1 MSRKVAREETM
12 KILFQMEINKDYSDD
27 SMNTYIVEHEFTD
40 DEIEPV
46 KEACERARLAIEC
59 IISTGIE
66 QAMSRYNG

>member
-1 MSRKVAREETM
+1 MITGIGVDLI
-12 KILFQMEINKDYSDD
+12 KIERVKKACEKEGFLKKC
-27 SMNTYIVEHEFTD
+27 FTD